1 MHAIAPHTLA
11 SLGLLDWATV
21 KFGYQKR
28 LLTQAQVADIAT
40 QRLQGQTNPS
50 PQLAA
55 LCICGLDSPE
65 ETLQDLG
72 TLIDPTAELPDEILL
87 GRWRLA
93 DLLEIATDHRLSS
106 DSRWDAIVHH
116 FHAFDYPDLPCASV
130 PHPENLT
137 DHDEFMRALTADI
150 FLLASKVSTVEQV
163 HRYIFSTAV
172 ATYR

>member
-21 KFGYQKR
+21 KFGYQEQ
-28 LLTQAQVADIAT
+28 LLTQAQIADIAT
-40 QRLQGQTNPS
+40 QRLQSQSDPS
-50 PQLAA
+50 PHLAA
-55 LCICGLDSPE
+55 LCMCSLDGRE

-72 TLIDPTAELPDEILL
+72 ALVDPATKLPDDILL
-87 GRWRLA
+87 ARWRLA

-116 FHAFDYPDLPCASV
+116 FHAFNYPDLPCASV
-130 PHPENLT
+130 PHPEHLT
-137 DHDEFMRALTADI
+137 DHEEFMRALTADI